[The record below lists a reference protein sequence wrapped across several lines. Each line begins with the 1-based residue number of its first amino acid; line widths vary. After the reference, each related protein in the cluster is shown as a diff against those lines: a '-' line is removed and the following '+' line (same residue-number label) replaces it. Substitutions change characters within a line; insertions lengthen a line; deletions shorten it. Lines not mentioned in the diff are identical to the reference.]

1 MVILRKMRKN
11 KEGSVYMK
19 LSEKI
24 QPVQTIAIAGH
35 VRPDGDCVGS
45 CMGLYNY
52 LIENYPD
59 KKVSVYMENP
69 GDGFSYISH
78 MDEIKENPDGEIP
91 DLFILLDVSD
101 TARIGVAGEMFGACD
116 NTLCIDHHVSNSG
129 LAKEN
134 IIKPDASSA
143 SEVLYDLLDEEK
155 ISKAVAEALYT
166 GIIHDSGV
174 FKYAS
179 TSEHTMNIA
188 GKLMSK
194 GIDFQ
199 TIIDEGFYAKSYRQ
213 NQILGRAL
221 LESIVFFDG
230 KCIFSVVSAKD
241 MDFFGVTTKDLGGIV
256 EQMRLTEGVECAIF
270 LYETAPLEYKVSL
283 RSKKY
288 LDVNKVAGN
297 FGGGGHVRAAGC
309 TMRGTVHDVIN
320 NLAERIEQEFKCI
333 TE

>member
-1 MVILRKMRKN
+1 
-11 KEGSVYMK
+11 MK
-19 LSEKI
+19 LLEKI
-24 QPVQTIAIAGH
+24 ESAQTIAIAGH

-52 LIENYPD
+52 ILENYPD
-59 KKVSVYMENP
+59 KNVSVYMETAES
-69 GDGFSYISH
+69 GLDYISH
-78 MDEIKENPDGEIP
+78 MDDVKDTLDVENV
-91 DLFILLDVSD
+91 DLLILLDVSD
-101 TARIGVAGEMFGACD
+101 VARIGVAADLFKSCE
-116 NTLCIDHHVSNSG
+116 NTICIDHHISNTG

-134 IIKPDASSA
+134 VIVPHASSTA
-143 SEVLYDLLDEEK
+143 EVLYDLLLEEK

-199 TIIDEGFYAKSYRQ
+199 SIIDEGFYAKSYRQ

-241 MDFFGVTTKDLGGIV
+241 MEFFGVGPRDLGGIV

-270 LYETAPLEYKVSL
+270 LYELNHLEYKVSL

-288 LDVNKVAGN
+288 LDVNKIAN
-297 FGGGGHVRAAGC
+297 YFGGGGHVRAAGC
-309 TMRGTVHDVIN
+309 TMEGTAHDVIN
-320 NLAERIEQEFKCI
+320 NLAKRIDQEFKCT